1 MQRQQECQRTTVQ
14 NVRQEA
20 RAPDRHLTFHTDHA
34 GMTTADVDQVEL
46 AAGYVRFRRR
56 CPKAE
61 VQIGNGRVRSLL
73 DSGSELNLIRERTAQ
88 QLDLPISSLP
98 PQITGAMLKTTDG
111 AQSSIIGFI
120 QTPVTIGKVSILTT
134 FVVVEK
140 MSYKIILGD
149 RKSVV

>member
-1 MQRQQECQRTTVQ
+1 
-14 NVRQEA
+14 
-20 RAPDRHLTFHTDHA
+20 
-34 GMTTADVDQVEL
+34 MTTADVDQVES

-98 PQITGAMLKTTDG
+98 PQMTGAMLKTTDG
-111 AQSSIIGFI
+111 AQSGIIGFI
-120 QTPVTIGKVSILTT
+120 QTPVTIGMVSILTT
-134 FVVVEK
+134 FVVVKE
-140 MSYKIILGD
+140 MSYKIILGEPWA
-149 RKSVV
+149 V

>member
-1 MQRQQECQRTTVQ
+1 M
-14 NVRQEA
+14 
-20 RAPDRHLTFHTDHA
+20 FHTDHA
-34 GMTTADVDQVEL
+34 GMTTADINQVKS
-46 AAGYVRFRRR
+46 AAEYFRFRRR

-73 DSGSELNLIRERTAQ
+73 DSGSELNLIREHTAQ

-98 PQITGAMLKTTDG
+98 PQVTGTMLRTTDS

-120 QTPVTIGKVSILTT
+120 QTPVTIGNVSILTT

-140 MSYKIILGD
+140 MSYKIILGEP
-149 RKSVV
+149 

>member
-20 RAPDRHLTFHTDHA
+20 RAPARHLTFHTNYTRI
-34 GMTTADVDQVEL
+34 TTADIDQVES
-46 AAGYVRFRRR
+46 AAGYARFRRR

-98 PQITGAMLKTTDG
+98 PQITGVMLKTTDR
-111 AQSSIIGFI
+111 A
-120 QTPVTIGKVSILTT
+120 
-134 FVVVEK
+134 
-140 MSYKIILGD
+140 
-149 RKSVV
+149 